1 MMLTSAMLFLSSL
14 LLLLPCINGFFISRQ
29 QPYRA
34 GSVSLSAKRDRVRI
48 DDLLVEEGLAESRDQ
63 AQRLV
68 LARSV
73 LIREGEVV
81 QSPALLVDRTD
92 SVRVRGRGDS
102 HGFVARSAL
111 KLVRAVEA
119 FGLQPR
125 ISNALCIDIGSSTGG
140 FTEVLLRNHARAV
153 YAVDVGVSILAYKLR
168 VDPRVR
174 VLERVNARLLSQ
186 EHVPEA
192 GAVEVVVCDVSFIS
206 LRLVLPP
213 AMEMC
218 AVGAVVCALIKPQF
232 ECERSQLE
240 EGGIVRDEA
249 TRRSVVDSIQLWFQQ
264 SFPTWAVNG
273 TIESPITGTHG
284 NQEYLLVATKLS

>member
-1 MMLTSAMLFLSSL
+1 MRPLPWMMLSLNTLLLQLIRIQGFYTRSPRLVSSPSL
-14 LLLLPCINGFFISRQ
+14 LL
-29 QPYRA
+29 
-34 GSVSLSAKRDRVRI
+34 AKKDRVRV
-48 DDLLVEEGLAESRDQ
+48 DDLLVEEGLADSRDQ
-63 AQRLV
+63 AQRLI

-81 QSPALLVDRTD
+81 QSPALLVDRAD
-92 SVRVRGRGDS
+92 SLRVRGRGES
-102 HGFVARSAL
+102 HGYVSRSAL
-111 KLVRAVEA
+111 KLVKAVET
-119 FGLQPR
+119 FGLQTR
-125 ISNALCIDIGSSTGG
+125 ISDALCIDIGSSTGG
-140 FTEVLLRNHARAV
+140 FTEVLLRNNARVV

-174 VLERVNARLLSQ
+174 VLEKVNARLLSQ

-192 GAVEVVVCDVSFIS
+192 GAFEVVVCDVSFIS

-213 AMEMC
+213 ALGMC
-218 AVGAVVCALIKPQF
+218 KVGAVLCALIKPQF

-240 EGGIVRDEA
+240 EGGIVRDEG
-249 TRRSVVDSIQLWFQQ
+249 TRKTVVDSMQVWFRQ